1 MPKTTRPHDLTLV
14 LSGPEERLQL
24 VLGQPGPDGPLSGMP
39 LLASR
44 QWTVPGQ
51 TVRFLAPGLRGLLD
65 EFGLDV
71 ADLARI
77 ACVRGPGS
85 FTGLRLVLAAAE
97 GVAAGLSLPLA
108 GLDYLPLLAAGPGP
122 LLTGPL
128 HVLTYAR
135 RGLVYMQS
143 FRCPDLAE
151 IAPLDALTLEQ
162 AGERMAGFGPD
173 AHLMGSALRKNPAFF
188 ADLAQANPG
197 YVPLNAAFDNP
208 APEILLETAA
218 RATFA
223 HDSIEPIYVRPSD
236 AEADLDHIA
245 AQRGLDPDEARRK
258 LEALRRA

>member
-1 MPKTTRPHDLTLV
+1 MAMPKTTRPHDLTLV
-14 LSGPEERLQL
+14 MAGAEERLQL
-24 VLGQPGPDGPLSGMP
+24 VLGQPGLGGLT

-51 TVRFLAPGLRGLLD
+51 SVRFLMPGLKSVLD
-65 EFGLDV
+65 EFGLDTSV
-71 ADLARI
+71 LKRI

-97 GVAAGLSLPLA
+97 GVAAGLHLPLA

-143 FRCPDLAE
+143 FRCPDLDV

-162 AGERMAGFGPD
+162 AGQRMADIGPE
-173 AHLMGSALRKNPAFF
+173 AHLMGTGLRKNPAFF
-188 ADLAQANPG
+188 EDFFEAEPG
-197 YVPLNAAFDNP
+197 YAPLDAAFDNP
-208 APEILLETAA
+208 APERLLAA
-218 RATFA
+218 ADQAAFSGE
-223 HDSIEPIYVRPSD
+223 SIEPIYVRPSD
-236 AEADLDHIA
+236 AEANLDQIA
-245 AQRGLDPDEARRK
+245 AKRGLDPDEARRK
-258 LEALRRA
+258 LEALSRA

>member
-1 MPKTTRPHDLTLV
+1 MAMPKTTPPHDLTLV

-24 VLGQPGPDGPLSGMP
+24 ALGQPGPDGPT

-51 TVRFLAPGLRGLLD
+51 SVRFLVPGIKSVLD
-65 EFGLDV
+65 EFGLDTP
-71 ADLARI
+71 ALGRI

-97 GVAAGLSLPLA
+97 GLAAGLDLPLA
-108 GLDYLPLLAAGPGP
+108 GLDYLPLLASGPGP

-135 RGLVYMQS
+135 RGLVYLQS

-151 IAPLDALTLEQ
+151 IAPLDSLSLEQ
-162 AGERMAGFGPD
+162 AKARMADVGPE
-173 AHLMGSALRKNPAFF
+173 AHLMGTGLRKNPDFF
-188 ADLAQANPG
+188 AALFEAEPG

-208 APEILLETAA
+208 APELLLAAAHRTA
-218 RATFA
+218 FS
-223 HDSIEPIYVRPSD
+223 DESIEPIYVRPSD
-236 AEADLDHIA
+236 AEANLDQIA
-245 AQRGLDPDEARRK
+245 AKRGLDPDEARRK
-258 LEALRRA
+258 LEALSRA